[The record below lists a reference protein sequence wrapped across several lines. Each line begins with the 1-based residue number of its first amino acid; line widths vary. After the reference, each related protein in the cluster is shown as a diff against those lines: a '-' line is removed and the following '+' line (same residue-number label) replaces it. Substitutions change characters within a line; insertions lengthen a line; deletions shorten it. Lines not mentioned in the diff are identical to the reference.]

1 MGSRSGLIIAE
12 SHQGLSQRNHSVNT
26 SLGEDMP
33 VAFNISQ
40 VLKYGFNGDRIG
52 NASVRVKCMKFDV
65 LYKNTF

>member
-1 MGSRSGLIIAE
+1 
-12 SHQGLSQRNHSVNT
+12 
-26 SLGEDMP
+26 MP